1 MANTYTQL
9 HHQFVFA
16 TQYRDAAIQSP
27 WKEQLHKYITAI
39 VQDHDHKMLQ
49 INTMP
54 DHLHMLVGMRPTE
67 SVSSLMQIVKSES
80 TKWIREKKFCDY
92 MFAWQEGYGAFSY
105 SKSQLQQVI
114 LYIQQQ
120 EAHHRKKTFREEY
133 IHMLTESRVE
143 FDERYIFK
151 EPI

>member
-9 HHQFVFA
+9 HHQVVFA
-16 TQYRDAAIQSP
+16 TQYRAAAIHSL

-39 VQDHDHKMLQ
+39 VQDHNHKMVQ

-54 DHLHMLVGMRPTE
+54 DHVHMLIGLRPIQ
-67 SVSSLMQIVKSES
+67 SISSLIQIVKSES
-80 TKWIREKKFCDY
+80 TKWIRQQKFCSCQ
-92 MFAWQEGYGAFSY
+92 FAWQEGYGAFSY
-105 SKSQLQQVI
+105 SKSQVSQVI

-120 EAHHRKKTFREEY
+120 ELHHRKKTFQEEY
-133 IHMLTESRVE
+133 INMLTESGID
-143 FDERYIFK
+143 FDKRYIFK

>member
-16 TQYRDAAIQSP
+16 TKYRNASIKSD

-54 DHLHMLVGMRPTE
+54 DHIHMLVGMRPTQ
-67 SVSSLMQIVKSES
+67 SISSLMQIVKSES
-80 TKWIREKKFCDY
+80 TKWIQEKGFCNHR
-92 MFAWQEGYGAFSY
+92 FAWQEGYAAFSY
-105 SKSQLQQVI
+105 SKSQVPRVI
-114 LYIQQQ
+114 LYIRQQ
-120 EAHHRKKTFREEY
+120 EAHHRKKSFRDECV
-133 IHMLTESRVE
+133 HMLTESGIE
-143 FDERYIFK
+143 FDERFIFG
-151 EPI
+151 EPL